1 MLAYHIPPQMQ
12 EKGGGYS
19 SGENLDLK
27 IKYHK
32 NYCILQTGTDISTGN
47 LLHELLRVNN
57 RWQITGAAFI
67 LSPHVLFL
75 ISNYTVRLLWK
86 LLWLFFFFSP
96 GGLKSGITLSLCGK
110 ALRFLFLRRAP
121 LFVPHGT
128 TVSEEILYNV
138 SVAQGRPCPGS
149 LLHALVSPC
158 THALLQMMSSVIQ
171 ETLCQTDPSQAKRD
185 FFLKMIKHPSELI

>member
-1 MLAYHIPPQMQ
+1 MLAYHIPPQTQ
-12 EKGGGYS
+12 DGRGGYS

-57 RWQITGAAFI
+57 RWHITGAAFI

-86 LLWLFFFFSP
+86 LLCLFFFLFSP
-96 GGLKSGITLSLCGK
+96 RGSQKWDRPLLCGK
-110 ALRFLFLRRAP
+110 ALRFLFLRGSP
-121 LFVPHGT
+121 LFVPHRT

-171 ETLCQTDPSQAKRD
+171 EPLCQTDPSQAQRD
-185 FFLKMIKHPSELI
+185 FFLKMIKHPS

>member
-1 MLAYHIPPQMQ
+1 MAHHR
-12 EKGGGYS
+12 S
-19 SGENLDLK
+19 SL
-27 IKYHK
+27 
-32 NYCILQTGTDISTGN
+32 
-47 LLHELLRVNN
+47 
-57 RWQITGAAFI
+57 FI

-75 ISNYTVRLLWK
+75 ISNYTVWLLWK
-86 LLWLFFFFSP
+86 LLCLFCFFFLPQGSKKWDHS
-96 GGLKSGITLSLCGK
+96 LLCGK
-110 ALRFLFLRRAP
+110 TLRFLFLRGAP

-171 ETLCQTDPSQAKRD
+171 EPLCQTDPSQAQRD
-185 FFLKMIKHPSELI
+185 FFLKMIKHPLELI

>member
-1 MLAYHIPPQMQ
+1 MR
-12 EKGGGYS
+12 GGGYC

-57 RWQITGAAFI
+57 RWHITGAAFI
-67 LSPHVLFL
+67 LSPHVPFL

-86 LLWLFFFFSP
+86 LLCLFCFFSFLP
-96 GGLKSGITLSLCGK
+96 PWVSKAGSPSSVWEGIEIFISEGGS
-110 ALRFLFLRRAP
+110 P

-171 ETLCQTDPSQAKRD
+171 EPLCQTDPSQAQRK
-185 FFLKMIKHPSELI
+185 FFLKMIKHPSKLI